1 MKNHRRLLRI
11 EFHEIREP
19 VHPNYRPSSNEAR
32 RLLPVYQM
40 HSSIPHRADTLR
52 CRICG
57 VKRLFLC
64 TAAFGKQKGAEFS
77 CFLIPL
83 CVQLAIQ
90 FIEGF
95 LKLRCGVAGLINLQY
110 HFSKLVPDSNAP
122 RAMSDAPN
130 TPSNS
135 SNFFE
140 RMS

>member
-1 MKNHRRLLRI
+1 MRSENLFTPI
-11 EFHEIREP
+11 ID
-19 VHPNYRPSSNEAR
+19 
-32 RLLPVYQM
+32 LPVMKPAVYFRFIKCTPVFHIVQ
-40 HSSIPHRADTLR
+40 ILCDVGF
-52 CRICG
+52 CG